1 MILVLPT
8 FFRNQ
13 RKLWNR
19 SESRRLVE
27 RAFSVFSRLDVFET
41 VYAITDEKWVHHLAQ
56 GLGFHSHLVESKN
69 EKRAATI
76 FPDGCRRAW
85 RLLRKKRALQDNELV
100 FLSVR
105 NPFWKPQ
112 DLIAIIEMHRQ
123 SAIPC
128 TISLKPVLD
137 HPVQMD
143 RNYRLINTGLLH
155 FFEQDDAPA
164 SKSEAHYRF
173 TRPFAFDWCR
183 HGVPAAAKQNLYY
196 RGVDHFSIYF
206 EKITDDRSGNA
217 DGGQHPIWKY
227 IDEKMASI
235 GIPHPLLKSAINEQV
250 TSRPMGH
257 VVGLCFDPGYKNV
270 QCVAIHRKNACLE
283 LHFCRSLRERFP
295 CLVFMAGYRSRQSSE
310 DGTAV
315 EVPTHDSRTPVTVSM
330 DYRQYDGVVMTL
342 QVPVEEGGYDFSLS
356 YPDYAPLWCSDKNG
370 TKINCRTHTA
380 ITGRQFFPEVFIP
393 DRNLAVMPAGMADKL
408 LDDADPNTIR
418 GIVVSAPSLQIRSEL
433 DWMRFEA
440 IRKTGK
446 GTNE

>member
-1 MILVLPT
+1 MILVLPA
-8 FFRNQ
+8 FFRKQHN
-13 RKLWNR
+13 LWNR
-19 SESRRLVE
+19 PESRHLVE
-27 RAFSVFSRLDVFET
+27 RAFSAFSRLDVFET
-41 VYAITDEKWVHHLAQ
+41 VYAITDERWVHHLAQ

-69 EKRAATI
+69 EQRAATI

-85 RLLRKKRALQDNELV
+85 RLLREKRELQGNELV

-112 DLIAIIEMHRQ
+112 DLMSIITLHRQ

-143 RNYRLINTGLLH
+143 RNYRLIHAGLLH
-155 FFEQDDAPA
+155 FFEQDDPPA
-164 SKSEAHYRF
+164 STGESLYRF
-173 TRPFAFDWCR
+173 TRPFVFDWGR
-183 HGVPAAAKQNLYY
+183 HGILAAAKQDRYF

-206 EKITDDRSGNA
+206 EKITDDCSVNA
-217 DGGQHPIWKY
+217 DGGQHPIWRY
-227 IDEKMASI
+227 IDEKTASI
-235 GIPHPLLKSAINEQV
+235 GIPHLLVESAFNDQIA
-250 TSRPMGH
+250 SRPMGY

-270 QCVAIHRKNACLE
+270 QCVATHRKSACLE
-283 LHFCRSLRERFP
+283 LHFCRSIRERFP
-295 CLVFMAGYRSRQSSE
+295 CLVFMAGYRSCQPSQ

-315 EVPTHDSRTPVTVSM
+315 EVPAQDPRAPVAVSM
-330 DYRQYDGVVMTL
+330 DYRQYDGAVMTL
-342 QVPVEEGGYDFSLS
+342 HVPVEEGGYDFSLS

-408 LDDADPNTIR
+408 LGDADPNAIR